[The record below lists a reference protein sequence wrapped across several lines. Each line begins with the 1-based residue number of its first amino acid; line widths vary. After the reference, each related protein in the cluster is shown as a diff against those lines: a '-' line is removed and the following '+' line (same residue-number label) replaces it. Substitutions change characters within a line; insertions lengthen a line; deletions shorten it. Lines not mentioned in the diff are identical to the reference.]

1 MPEENGDGK
10 SKTGVL
16 EKAKDSAAAL
26 RETLTEKAK
35 QQATELKEPEKTQL
49 YRSIF
54 RVKHDAEPRNRALS
68 VLSNVFLHLGHGLN
82 HFLPLYRPHLYWRSV
97 DVLLPPDESAGLPRH
112 PIS

>member
-10 SKTGVL
+10 NKTGVL

-35 QQATELKEPEKTQL
+35 QQAAELKEPEKTQL

-54 RVKHDAEPRNRALS
+54 RVKHDEEPRNRALAKFHWIFAS
-68 VLSNVFLHLGHGLN
+68 G
-82 HFLPLYRPHLYWRSV
+82 R
-97 DVLLPPDESAGLPRH
+97 SAGILGCHCGNEYGASHAAVR
-112 PIS
+112 